1 MPDSSDE
8 EGETAEKDIKADSD
22 SDELSD
28 SEMKKGWFLTL
39 MTFHQKICVNYF

>member
-8 EGETAEKDIKADSD
+8 EGETKENDIKPDSD

-28 SEMKKGWFLTL
+28 SEMKKGWFFMLL
-39 MTFHQKICVNYF
+39 KHAIRKFA